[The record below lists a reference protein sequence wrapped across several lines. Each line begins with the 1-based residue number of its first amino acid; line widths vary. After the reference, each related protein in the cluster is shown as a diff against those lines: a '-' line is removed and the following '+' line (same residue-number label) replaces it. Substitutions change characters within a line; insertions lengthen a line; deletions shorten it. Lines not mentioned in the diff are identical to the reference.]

1 MDGMS
6 HGGMGGMS
14 MASGVPGLFY
24 IQKMYWAV
32 IGSAIAAG
40 TVVNLLNRFLAYQRY
55 VDSPSSKTE
64 SHAADCATRR

>member
-6 HGGMGGMS
+6 GMGGMGGMSGMGGMGGMS
-14 MASGVPGLFY
+14 MGDGVPGLFY

-40 TVVNLLNRFLAYQRY
+40 TVVNILYRLLAYQR
-55 VDSPSSKTE
+55 
-64 SHAADCATRR
+64 

>member
-6 HGGMGGMS
+6 HGSMGGMS
-14 MASGVPGLFY
+14 MGNGPGLFY

-40 TVVNLLNRFLAYQRY
+40 AVVNILNRFLAYQRY
-55 VDSPSSKTE
+55 VLAHP
-64 SHAADCATRR
+64 TRTLLISI